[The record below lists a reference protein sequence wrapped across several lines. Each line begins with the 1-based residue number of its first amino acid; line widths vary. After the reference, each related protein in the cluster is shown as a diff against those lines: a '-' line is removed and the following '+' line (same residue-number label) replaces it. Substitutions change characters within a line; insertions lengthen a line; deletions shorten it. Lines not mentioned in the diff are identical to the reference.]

1 MRNEAFTEWAYLQI
15 EESRRQ
21 GQSTCECNNGNKP
34 IPKKKKSEKNEQSF
48 SNLKYNVMHTN
59 THKWSPREQEQSGK
73 NIENT
78 LSLGKS

>member
-1 MRNEAFTEWAYLQI
+1 MKHSL
-15 EESRRQ
+15 
-21 GQSTCECNNGNKP
+21 NGLICRLKKAEDRVSQLVNA
-34 IPKKKKSEKNEQSF
+34 IMETNQYQKKKKSEKNEQSF

-73 NIENT
+73 NNENT